1 MEKARVKEILNSV
14 NELDNKQASM
24 VFAGV
29 LGVLD
34 SMSQFPESKEVAAQ
48 LLQLTDN
55 FTVEQKVKGLPIR

>member
-1 MEKARVKEILNSV
+1 MEKARVKEILSNV
-14 NELDNKQASM
+14 NELDARKSSM

-34 SMSQFPESKEVAAQ
+34 SMSQFPETKEVASQ

-55 FTVEQKVKGLPIR
+55 FATEQKLKG